1 MNRRKRV
8 GALFLMLTMM
18 CTMLFSTV
26 QVSAG
31 VEQAGLTVDGSLLT
45 TDSVVEDTALILTRG
60 NILNSGSAQLSNMG
74 DRKLGIAGSTICHVY
89 CDTVICNMYLEQ
101 LNEETGVWNSYENW
115 NASDTN
121 VYQLIACYEY
131 KVEGGH
137 WYRVGGGH
145 SAIKNGTTESVTT
158 TTNGIYIS

>member
-1 MNRRKRV
+1 MNRKRRV

-18 CTMLFSTV
+18 CTMLFSAV

-45 TDSVVEDTALILTRG
+45 TDSVVEDTASILTRG
-60 NILNSGSAQLSNMG
+60 NILNSGNAQLSNMG

-101 LNEETGVWNSYENW
+101 LNEETGVWNSYESW
-115 NASDTN
+115 NSSNTN
-121 VYQLIACYEY
+121 VYQLITCYEH
-131 KVEGGH
+131 KVEGGY
-137 WYRVGGGH
+137 WYRLRGGH
-145 SAIKNGTTESVTT
+145 IAIKGDTIESITTATD
-158 TTNGIYIS
+158 GIWVE